1 MQEKLENQISFI
13 VLKSFRKVLWK
24 PVLND
29 KKKLFYSTT
38 LETYLTCVAIEY
50 STTVDTLL
58 LYTMYVWCVSII
70 VAEGGSYKNGT
81 TNTFNDSR
89 C

>member
-1 MQEKLENQISFI
+1 MKTSVKCWEK
-13 VLKSFRKVLWK
+13 KVLFHDIRNL
-24 PVLND
+24 P
-29 KKKLFYSTT
+29 
-38 LETYLTCVAIEY
+38 CVAIEY
-50 STTVDTLL
+50 STTVDTLV

-70 VAEGGSYKNGT
+70 VAGGGSYKNGA